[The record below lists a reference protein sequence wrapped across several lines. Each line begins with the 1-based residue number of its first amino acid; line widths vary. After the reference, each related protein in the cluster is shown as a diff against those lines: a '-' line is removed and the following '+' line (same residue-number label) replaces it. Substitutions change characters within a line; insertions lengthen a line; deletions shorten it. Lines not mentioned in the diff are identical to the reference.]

1 MQIKQV
7 RIQHLRNVENQC
19 LDLAPGI
26 NLIQGA
32 NAAGKSSFIEAI
44 YLLSRTKSF
53 RASRIRDVIQHKQKE
68 LNIFCEY
75 SKNDSPQRLGIAKAH
90 GKTEIKL
97 NGTSIMSASE
107 LAYEFPV
114 YLITP
119 ESHVLLTGT
128 PKDRR
133 HWLDWSL
140 FHVEQNFLSI
150 WKDYHKALRHRNS
163 LLKLGGKTTEFETWE
178 TLMASSAEKITELR
192 QKYLESLN
200 TAFSHYLA
208 ELFPEKAETRL
219 LAGFELDKPLK
230 QVLMEQRDS
239 DSQRGFT
246 QSGAHKADI
255 QFVYQDLDASKTL
268 SKGQMKLFL
277 SALTLAQAEITEKI
291 TKESAVL
298 LLDDLSA
305 ELDRKSTESLY
316 CLIAEQKL
324 QAIITTLDDLP
335 ETIVQETDTTKF
347 HVEHGCFKKML

>member
-1 MQIKQV
+1 MQIKQL
-7 RIQHLRNVENQC
+7 RIQHLRNVENEC
-19 LDLAPGI
+19 LDLDPGI

-75 SKNDSPQRLGIAKAH
+75 SKQESSHRLGIAKGH

-97 NGTSIMSASE
+97 DGASILSASV

-140 FHVEQNFLSI
+140 FHVEQDFLEV
-150 WKDYHKALRHRNS
+150 WKNYHKALRHRNS
-163 LLKLGGKTTEFETWE
+163 LLKSGGKSTEFETWE
-178 TLMASSAEKITELR
+178 GLMASTANDINRLR
-192 QKYLESLN
+192 QEYLRTLN
-200 TAFSHYLA
+200 QFFEKTLVA
-208 ELFPEKAETRL
+208 LFPEKAEIRL
-219 LAGFELDKPLK
+219 SAGFEQEQDLRKTLI
-230 QVLMEQRDS
+230 EQRAA
-239 DSQRGFT
+239 DSQRGYT
-246 QSGAHKADI
+246 QSGPHKVDVV
-255 QFVYQDLDASKTL
+255 FVYQEHDASKLL
-268 SKGQMKLFL
+268 SKGQMKLFI
-277 SALTLAQAEITEKI
+277 SALTLAQAQLTEEK
-291 TKESAVL
+291 TGQSAIL

-305 ELDRKSTESLY
+305 ELDSSSTEALY
-316 CLIAEQKL
+316 CLIAQ
-324 QAIITTLDDLP
+324 QNIQSMVTSLDDLP
-335 ETIVQETDTTKF
+335 DSLIEETNTSRF
-347 HVEHGCFKKML
+347 HVEHGFFKKML

>member
-1 MQIKQV
+1 MQIKQI
-7 RIQHLRNVENQC
+7 RIQHVRNVENQC
-19 LDLAPGI
+19 LDLNSGI

-75 SKNDSPQRLGIAKAH
+75 QKNDSPHRLGIAKGH

-97 NGTSIMSASE
+97 NGVAILSASE

-119 ESHVLLTGT
+119 ESHILLTGT
-128 PKDRR
+128 PKNRR

-140 FHVEQNFLSI
+140 FHVEQDFLSI

-163 LLKLGGKTTEFETWE
+163 LLKSGGKSTEFETWE
-178 TLMASSAEKITELR
+178 SLMASSAGEITQLR
-192 QKYLESLN
+192 QNYLEKLN
-200 TAFSHYLA
+200 NAFSAYLA
-208 ELFPEKAETRL
+208 KLFPEKAEIRL
-219 LAGFELDKPLK
+219 LPGFEQEKQLK
-230 QVLMEQRDS
+230 QILIEQREG

-246 QSGAHKADI
+246 QSGPHKADI
-255 QFVYQDLDASKTL
+255 QFVYQGLEASKTL

-277 SALTLAQAEITEKI
+277 SALTLAQAELTEK
-291 TKESAVL
+291 TTGETAVL

-305 ELDRKSTESLY
+305 ELDSQSTEALY
-316 CLIAEQKL
+316 RLISEQSI
-324 QAIITTLDDLP
+324 QSVITTLDNLP
-335 ETIVQETDTTKF
+335 EILVNNTQTTRF
-347 HVEHGCFKKML
+347 HVEHGSFKKMV